1 MTPLSYH
8 SLNLSLIAL
17 ETMQLLVLILNINTK
32 LRLSIYWRKKDIE

>member
-8 SLNLSLIAL
+8 SLNLSLIAR

-32 LRLSIYWRKKDIE
+32 LRLNMYWRKKDIE